1 MSYLLLLLFII
12 IIISSSS
19 SSSSSKTSTFHVV
32 PYQPVHSS
40 VKITT
45 TSNIFLLTHK
55 KFKILDAQQTAT
67 KLI

>member
-12 IIISSSS
+12 IIIIII
-19 SSSSSKTSTFHVV
+19 SKTSTFHVV

-55 KFKILDAQQTAT
+55 KFKILDARQTAT